1 MNTTRTVAPS
11 HPPCTPAQQA
21 GAIAREAARG
31 WVGLGA
37 IWSVR
42 AQYRARGPAEYRD
55 EARPRWSPG
64 TEEGRKGGPT
74 RTRARACVG
83 APDVISSRRLLAAR
97 ARLSPCPGAGL
108 GELSGSVRPRV
119 VRERRCWDG
128 TYALPG
134 RLRPSCS
141 QPARDDVR
149 AAPRPHPG
157 GPGAGS
163 VRRRFSPNIHSP
175 VLVSPASRRS
185 SKPSPISVLSSST
198 ICLLAAAAADNR
210 GTLNPK
216 KAME

>member
-149 AAPRPHPG
+149 AAPRPLR
-157 GPGAGS
+157 GAGGRLS
-163 VRRRFSPNIHSP
+163 TTTFLTKYSQSRSRLPCFSTFIQAQPDLSP
-175 VLVSPASRRS
+175 FFFDD
-185 SKPSPISVLSSST
+185 
-198 ICLLAAAAADNR
+198 LLACCCCCR
-210 GTLNPK
+210 
-216 KAME
+216 